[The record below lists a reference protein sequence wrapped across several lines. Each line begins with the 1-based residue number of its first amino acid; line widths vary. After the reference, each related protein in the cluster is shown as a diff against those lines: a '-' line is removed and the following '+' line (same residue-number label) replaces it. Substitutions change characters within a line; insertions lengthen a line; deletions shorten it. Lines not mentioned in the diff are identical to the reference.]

1 MHCSRWGI
9 VNSFFSSWLS
19 TSRPPGFI
27 PSWWLSFWRVGIC
40 WSGRRRQTT
49 SWLRRSAETLFAR
62 SPEGFSSFTPDGS
75 STWTWSLSTLFLA
88 RRETIS
94 TWGLLTSVW
103 PENWE
108 KPNQWEPECAGTEN
122 VFLSVWFGKKGT
134 NFAGLDETLIL
145 VSNVEVGDVKSQPR
159 FSLEIWTIPW
169 SRSRQPWLSL

>member
-122 VFLSVWFGKKGT
+122 VFLSVWFGNTQEGYQLCRFRRDSHFGLKNGKKST
-134 NFAGLDETLIL
+134 KNSCLGL
-145 VSNVEVGDVKSQPR
+145 
-159 FSLEIWTIPW
+159 
-169 SRSRQPWLSL
+169 